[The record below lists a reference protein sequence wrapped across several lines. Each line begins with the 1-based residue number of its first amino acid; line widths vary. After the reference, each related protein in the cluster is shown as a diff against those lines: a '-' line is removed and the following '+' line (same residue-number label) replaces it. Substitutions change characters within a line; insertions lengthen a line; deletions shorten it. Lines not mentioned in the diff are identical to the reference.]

1 MFAFNSDI
9 FVTWKLIDNNN
20 SPDYYCDSY
29 NYHYCFYYFHFLLAC
44 SSSCYNITPSSDII
58 YASIG
63 DSFDVVVEHSELL
76 SFNLY
81 KESNGTGVFDIA
93 VCNDSSICVVHIDAA
108 RFEIRSFKPELAGT
122 YEYRYT
128 NGTSFCATPFTISE
142 LSI

>member
-1 MFAFNSDI
+1 MC
-9 FVTWKLIDNNN
+9 
-20 SPDYYCDSY
+20 YYCY
-29 NYHYCFYYFHFLLAC
+29 YYYYYYYYFHFPLAC

-63 DSFDVVVEHSELL
+63 DSFDIVVEYSELL

-81 KESNGTGVFDIA
+81 TDSNGTGVFDIA
-93 VCNDSSICVVHIDAA
+93 VCNDSDICVVHTDAA
-108 RFEIRSFKPELAGT
+108 HFEIRSFQPELAGT
-122 YEYRYT
+122 YEYRYA